1 MTQYTFTPPAETLIP
16 VLGSEAMF
24 PVRRVYCV
32 GRNYAEHAREMG
44 SDPNREPPFFFSKP
58 RDAVVPG
65 GGHVPFPPATNNL
78 QHEVELV
85 VAIGKGGSDIPEVDA
100 LSHVYGYATGIDFTR
115 RDLQTLA
122 REKQHPWEL
131 GKGMDHGA
139 PISAI
144 VPLTHSTP
152 AADAAIWL
160 KVNGELRQSSR
171 LNQMTWNVAEIINRL
186 SHFFAL
192 APGDLIYTGTPGGV
206 STVLAGDS
214 LACGIDGLPAL
225 EVTLANRYQG
235 SLAA

>member
-16 VLGSEAMF
+16 VVGSETNF
-24 PVRRVYCV
+24 PVRRLYCV

-44 SDPNREPPFFFSKP
+44 SDPDREPPFFFSKP

-85 VAIGKGGSDIPEVDA
+85 VAIGKGGSDIPESDA
-100 LSHVYGYATGIDFTR
+100 LAHVYGYATGIDFTR

-131 GKGMDHGA
+131 GKGMDYGA

-144 VPLTHSTP
+144 VPMTNKTP

-160 KVNGELRQSSR
+160 KVNGDTRQSSR

-214 LACGIDGLPAL
+214 LVCGIEGLPQL
-225 EVTLANRYQG
+225 EVNLVSIFRDA
-235 SLAA
+235 

>member
-1 MTQYTFTPPAETLIP
+1 MTHRYVITPPSEVLIP
-16 VLGSEAMF
+16 VAGTDALF
-24 PVRRVYCV
+24 PVRRIYCV

-58 RDAVVPG
+58 RDAIVAKG
-65 GGHVPFPPATNNL
+65 GDIPFPPATTNL

-85 VAIGKGGSDIPEVDA
+85 VAIGYGGCDIPESKA

-122 REKQHPWEL
+122 REKCHPWEL
-131 GKGMDHGA
+131 GKGMDYGA

-144 VPLTHSTP
+144 VPATTHLP
-152 AADAAIWL
+152 AHDAEIWL
-160 KVNGELRQSSR
+160 TVNGEPRQSSR

-206 STVLAGDS
+206 STVVKGDIIQ
-214 LACGIDGLPAL
+214 CGIDGLPAL
-225 EVTLANRYQG
+225 KVHLR
-235 SLAA
+235 

>member
-1 MTQYTFTPPAETLIP
+1 MTIYAVTPPKDVLIP
-16 VLGSEAMF
+16 VIDSDVQF
-24 PVRRVYCV
+24 PVRRIYCV

-58 RDAVVPG
+58 RDAIVVAG
-65 GGHVPFPPATNNL
+65 GDIPYPPATNNL

-85 VAIGKGGSDIPEVDA
+85 VAIGKGGLDIPEAEA
-100 LSHVYGYATGIDFTR
+100 LNHVYGYATGIDFTR

-131 GKGMDHGA
+131 GKGMDFGA
-139 PISAI
+139 PISPI
-144 VPLTHSTP
+144 KSVTQGVP
-152 AADAAIWL
+152 AADAAICL
-160 KVNGELRQSSR
+160 KVNGEVRQSSQ

-206 STVLAGDS
+206 STVVRGDV
-214 LACGIDGLPAL
+214 LACSIAGLPDL
-225 EVTLANRYQG
+225 SVTLI
-235 SLAA
+235 

>member
-1 MTQYTFTPPAETLIP
+1 MTQYTFTPPAQTLIP

>member
-16 VLGSEAMF
+16 VLGSAAKF

-58 RDAVVPG
+58 RDALVPG

-85 VAIGKGGSDIPEVDA
+85 VAIGKAGSDIPEADA

-144 VPLTHSTP
+144 VPLTHSMP

-160 KVNGELRQSSR
+160 KVNGEPRQSSR

-206 STVLAGDS
+206 STVRAGDS

-225 EVTLANRYQG
+225 ELTLTNT
-235 SLAA
+235 SKDT

>member
-1 MTQYTFTPPAETLIP
+1 
-16 VLGSEAMF
+16 
-24 PVRRVYCV
+24 
-32 GRNYAEHAREMG
+32 
-44 SDPNREPPFFFSKP
+44 
-58 RDAVVPG
+58 
-65 GGHVPFPPATNNL
+65 
-78 QHEVELV
+78 
-85 VAIGKGGSDIPEVDA
+85 
-100 LSHVYGYATGIDFTR
+100 
-115 RDLQTLA
+115 
-122 REKQHPWEL
+122 
-131 GKGMDHGA
+131 MDHGA

-144 VPLTHSTP
+144 VPLTQSTP

-225 EVTLANRYQG
+225 EVTLTNRSQG
-235 SLAA
+235 SVAA

>member
-1 MTQYTFTPPAETLIP
+1 MTTYAMTPPQEVLIP
-16 VLGSEAMF
+16 IVGNDALF
-24 PVRRVYCV
+24 PVRRIYCV

-44 SDPNREPPFFFSKP
+44 ADPTREPPFFFSKP
-58 RDAVVPG
+58 RDAVVPNG
-65 GGHVPFPPATNNL
+65 GDIPFPPATDNL

-85 VAIGKGGSDIPEVDA
+85 VAIGKGGLDIPEADA

-131 GKGMDHGA
+131 GKGMDFGA

-144 VPLTHSTP
+144 MP
-152 AADAAIWL
+152 ANIVLPAHDARIWL
-160 KVNGELRQSSR
+160 QVNGEIRQSATLS
-171 LNQMTWNVAEIINRL
+171 QMTWNIAEIINRL

-206 STVLAGDS
+206 STVVRGDNMR
-214 LACGIDGLPAL
+214 CGIDGLP
-225 EVTLANRYQG
+225 TLSV
-235 SLAA
+235 SLR